1 MTRIRTFKVALAL
14 PDSKPWGITPFFN
27 GVNDYA
33 REHRWLLTF
42 CPVNPE
48 NRKEFPLDSL
58 RLKSW
63 RVDGV
68 ILHTSDIKQLT
79 TLTKLHISMV
89 NISQEKEADVSG
101 IPRVGQNNRMIGQ
114 LAFEHLIDLGLNNF
128 AYHGVQDRWYS
139 DERLEGFK
147 QAAEEAHRNINSLS
161 LPHITRDNLWNERYE
176 PVKCWL
182 KKLPLPVGLFAVNDF
197 RALIVMSAC
206 RDIGLRVPED
216 VAVIGVDNDLMVCE
230 FSIPTLTSICIN
242 AYRMGFEA
250 ARLLDGLMHD
260 KLPPR
265 ETFLID
271 PTHVV
276 ARHSTDV
283 LHIADPI
290 VKRAVEFMQQHFFE
304 SFNIDKVAEVVGVS
318 RRLLEMRLRA
328 ELETSPAEFLVNLR
342 LKKAKAKLIAH
353 NRQTTEE
360 IARACGFGTGKNL
373 RAALLRIFN
382 VSPNDIRPDKGQS

>member
-1 MTRIRTFKVALAL
+1 MTKIRNFKVALAL

-48 NRKEFPLDSL
+48 SIRDFPLEWF

-63 RVDGV
+63 RVDGI
-68 ILHTSDIKQLT
+68 ILHTADLKQLM
-79 TLTKLHISMV
+79 TLRKLRIPMV
-89 NISQEKEADVSG
+89 NISQEKEADVTG
-101 IPRVGQNNRMIGQ
+101 IPRVGQNNRVIGQ
-114 LAFEHLIDLGLNNF
+114 LAFEHLIELGLNNF

-147 QAAEEAHRNINSLS
+147 RAAEEWHLNISS
-161 LPHITRDNLWNERYE
+161 FCIPQVTKDELWNERYE

-197 RALIVMSAC
+197 RALIILSAC
-206 RDIGLRVPED
+206 REIGLRVPED

-230 FSIPTLTSICIN
+230 FSIPTLTSVCVN

-250 ARLLDGLMHD
+250 ARVLDGLMHD